1 MKLSF
6 KLSFVIVRW
15 LRVTLA
21 GFSLCAAAAFA
32 APPVLKTFD
41 TPEAAMNAFGQA
53 VLASDDAALKALFGA
68 DFLAEIPPLGA
79 EARQRFIDAWKKEH
93 GIRPIGEQRARITV
107 GTDGWTFPAPLIKT
121 EQGWR
126 FDPVVGAD
134 EIHER
139 RIGRNELAAMQT
151 LLAIW
156 DAQREYASEYRDGDT
171 LLKYASKLKSS
182 PGKHDGLY
190 WPTKAGEPP
199 SPVGPALADAG
210 ARSTSPQGYNGYH
223 YKLLVRQG
231 PNAKGGAYNYLVRG
245 KLIGGFAVLA
255 WPAHYWDTGVMSFI
269 VNHDG
274 VVYERDL
281 GPDTAAKAA
290 AMQSFDPGPGWTE
303 ASP

>member
-6 KLSFVIVRW
+6 LHVHW
-15 LRVTLA
+15 LRAAVA
-21 GFSLCAAAAFA
+21 AVSLCAVAAFA
-32 APPVLKTFD
+32 APPALKTFD
-41 TPEAAMNAFGQA
+41 SPEAAMNAFGQA
-53 VLASDDAALKALFGA
+53 VLASDDAALKGLLGA

-79 EARQRFIDAWKKEH
+79 GARQRFIDAWNKQH
-93 GIRPIGEQRARITV
+93 AIRPIGEQRVRITV
-107 GTDGWTFPAPLIKT
+107 GTDGWTFPAPLIKS

-126 FDPVVGAD
+126 FDPEVGAE
-134 EIHER
+134 EIRER

-156 DAQREYASEYRDGDT
+156 DAQREYASEYRDGDK
-171 LLKYASKLKSS
+171 LLKYASKLRSS
-182 PGKHDGLY
+182 PGKRDGLY
-190 WPTKAGEPP
+190 WPTQPGEAP

-210 ARSTSPQGYNGYH
+210 AKATSPDGYNGYH

-231 PNAKGGAYNYLVRG
+231 PKAKGGSYNYLVQG

-255 WPAHYWDTGVMSFI
+255 WPARYWDTGVMSFI

-281 GPDTAAKAA
+281 GPDTEKKAA
-290 AMQSFDPGPGWTE
+290 AMQSFDPGPEWTE
-303 ASP
+303 VSP

>member
-1 MKLSF
+1 MRFQFLQAP
-6 KLSFVIVRW
+6 W
-15 LRVTLA
+15 LRVAALA
-21 GFSLCAAAAFA
+21 FSLCAGTVAAA
-32 APPVLKTFD
+32 PLKAFE

-53 VLASDDAALKALFGA
+53 VIGSDDAALRSLLGK

-79 EARQRFIDAWKKEH
+79 DARQRFVDAWNKGH
-93 GIRPIGEQRARITV
+93 GIRPIGEQRVRISV
-107 GTDGWTFPAPLIKT
+107 GTDGWTFPAPLVKSA
-121 EQGWR
+121 EGWR
-126 FDPVVGAD
+126 FDPQSGID
-134 EIHER
+134 EMVER

-190 WPTKAGEPP
+190 WPTKPGEAP

-210 ARSTSPQGYNGYH
+210 AKATSPDGYNGYH

-231 PNAKGGAYNYLVRG
+231 PKARGGAYNYLVRG

-255 WPAHYWDTGVMSFI
+255 WPARYWDTGVMSFI

-281 GPDTAAKAA
+281 GPDTEAKAA
-290 AMQSFDPGPGWTE
+290 AMQSFDPGAEWTE
-303 ASP
+303 VAP